1 MKFARVASSA
11 SYTRC
16 VGSIT
21 RPEAVPPNNYIAY
34 YGHTIHHTTETRPA
48 RREEIHAHS
57 AGCGRVGDRATAQPA
72 PGANTTP
79 RARPTARLAV
89 AVLTYTDAAPRL
101 NSPEAA
107 QAHAPR
113 RAGVWTAECTLTWHD
128 GQGLRC
134 SPTITRI
141 PFTAQGKGAMPTPC
155 FSTFSD

>member
-1 MKFARVASSA
+1 M
-11 SYTRC
+11 
-16 VGSIT
+16 
-21 RPEAVPPNNYIAY
+21 PPNNYIAY

-57 AGCGRVGDRATAQPA
+57 VQAAGGSEIARQRSPP